1 MPVFKNQE
9 LLEKLATS
17 VKEAISTTEDLGAM
31 SAAQLHR
38 SGRNESWSA
47 IQHLHHLNFYATFY
61 TEAIE
66 DSLASARPA
75 KVSTYKSGWLGNYFT
90 NIIGPAAEQQPLQM
104 KMKSPANAIPPTS
117 EVLKT
122 EAVIEEFLVLQKRL
136 LYLLQRARAVDLGK
150 NRVPTSLSTWLR
162 LKLGDTF
169 RFVVAH
175 QERHFQHIQRDFAG
189 EKSGS

>member
-9 LLEKLATS
+9 LLEKLAAS
-17 VKEAISTTEDLGAM
+17 VKDAIRTTEDLGAM
-31 SAAQLHR
+31 SAVQLHR
-38 SGRNESWSA
+38 SGRNESWSV

-66 DSLASARPA
+66 DSLERARPA
-75 KVSTYKSGWLGNYFT
+75 TGSTYKSGWLGNYFT

-117 EVLKT
+117 ETLKT

-136 LYLLQRARAVDLGK
+136 LYLLQRARAFDLGK

-175 QERHFQHIQRDFAG
+175 QERHIQHIQRDFG
-189 EKSGS
+189 VEKSGS